1 MKQRCIKK
9 FGIKNFGIKNAGIG
23 RFGIKNAGIGK
34 LFAGAVLLAA
44 SLPALAHPG
53 HAEMGFA
60 DGLLHPLT
68 GFDHLLALLAAG
80 IWSVRQG
87 RDEGIFRRSGSAH
100 PLTLPAV
107 FVAMMGAG
115 AAAGMAGLQI
125 PGLESGIALT
135 VMLTGVLV
143 AAAVRLPAVAGAALL
158 GGFAVLHGN
167 AHGLELPHAVSA
179 AGYLGMSALLLGAG
193 RLAGRLPLARLAG
206 GAIAAA
212 GLGML
217 ALG

>member
-1 MKQRCIKK
+1 MK
-9 FGIKNFGIKNAGIG
+9 
-23 RFGIKNAGIGK
+23 K
-34 LFAGAVLLAA
+34 LLATTILLAA

-68 GFDHLLALLAAG
+68 GIDHLLALLAAG
-80 IWSVRQG
+80 IWSMRQG
-87 RDEGIFRRSGSAH
+87 RTEGLTLRSRPH
-100 PLTLPAV
+100 PLMLPAV

-115 AAAGMAGLQI
+115 AAAGMAGLHI
-125 PGLESGIALT
+125 PGLEGGIALT
-135 VMLTGVLV
+135 VLLTGVLV
-143 AAAVRLPAVAGAALL
+143 ASAVQLPAWAGAALL
-158 GGFAVLHGN
+158 GSFAVLHGN

-193 RLAGRLPLARLAG
+193 RLIGKLPLARLTG

-217 ALG
+217 ALN

>member
-1 MKQRCIKK
+1 MK
-9 FGIKNFGIKNAGIG
+9 
-23 RFGIKNAGIGK
+23 K
-34 LFAGAVLLAA
+34 LLTAAILLAA
-44 SLPALAHPG
+44 SVPALAHPG
-53 HAEMGFA
+53 HAGMGFV

-68 GFDHLLALLAAG
+68 GIDHLLALLAAG
-80 IWSVRQG
+80 IWSARQAR
-87 RDEGIFRRSGSAH
+87 RDGPGLRSASPSLA
-100 PLTLPAV
+100 LPAV

-115 AAAGMAGLQI
+115 AAAGMAGLHI

-143 AAAVRLPAVAGAALL
+143 AAAIRLPAWAGATLL
-158 GGFAVLHGN
+158 GSFAVLHGN
-167 AHGLELPHAVSA
+167 AHGLELPHATSA
-179 AGYLGMSALLLGAG
+179 AGYLGMSALLLAAG
-193 RLAGRLPLARLAG
+193 RLAGTLPLARFAG

>member
-1 MKQRCIKK
+1 MK
-9 FGIKNFGIKNAGIG
+9 
-23 RFGIKNAGIGK
+23 K
-34 LFAGAVLLAA
+34 LLTTAILLVA
-44 SLPALAHPG
+44 SVPALAHPG
-53 HAEMGFA
+53 HLEMGFA

-68 GFDHLLALLAAG
+68 GIDHLLALLAAG
-80 IWSVRQG
+80 IWSLRQG
-87 RDEGIFRRSGSAH
+87 RGKDLDRRHGAAQSLA
-100 PLTLPAV
+100 LPAV

-125 PGLESGIALT
+125 PGLEGGIALT
-135 VMLTGVLV
+135 VMLTGALV
-143 AAAVRLPAVAGAALL
+143 AAAVQLPAWAGAALL
-158 GGFAVLHGN
+158 GSFAILHGN
-167 AHGLELPHAVSA
+167 AHGLELPHAASA

-193 RLAGRLPLARLAG
+193 RFLGKLPLARLAG

>member
-1 MKQRCIKK
+1 MKKM
-9 FGIKNFGIKNAGIG
+9 
-23 RFGIKNAGIGK
+23 
-34 LFAGAVLLAA
+34 FATAILLAA

-53 HAEMGFA
+53 HAEMGFV

-68 GFDHLLALLAAG
+68 GIDHLLALVAAG
-80 IWSVRQG
+80 IWSARQG
-87 RDEGIFRRSGSAH
+87 RPSTFGDAPATH
-100 PLTLPAV
+100 PLVLPAV

-115 AAAGMAGLQI
+115 AGVGMAGLHI

-135 VMLTGVLV
+135 VMLTGALV
-143 AAAVRLPAVAGAALL
+143 AAAVRLPTWAGAALL
-158 GGFAVLHGN
+158 GTFAILHGN
-167 AHGLELPHAVSA
+167 AHGLELPHATSA

-193 RLAGRLPLARLAG
+193 RFLGKLPLARLAG

>member
-1 MKQRCIKK
+1 MK
-9 FGIKNFGIKNAGIG
+9 
-23 RFGIKNAGIGK
+23 K
-34 LFAGAVLLAA
+34 LMTTAMLLAA

-53 HAEMGFA
+53 HVEMGFA

-68 GFDHLLALLAAG
+68 GADHLLALLAAG
-80 IWSVRQG
+80 IWSVRQQRSDG
-87 RDEGIFRRSGSAH
+87 PRPRSGPH
-100 PLTLPAV
+100 PLVLPAV

-115 AAAGMAGLQI
+115 AAAGMAGLSV

-135 VMLTGVLV
+135 VLLTGLLV
-143 AAAVRLPAVAGAALL
+143 AAAVKLPVGAGAALL
-158 GGFAVLHGN
+158 GCFAVLHGN
-167 AHGLELPHAVSA
+167 AHGLELPHAASA

-193 RLAGRLPLARLAG
+193 RLVGKLPLARLAG

-217 ALG
+217 ALN

>member
-1 MKQRCIKK
+1 MKKM
-9 FGIKNFGIKNAGIG
+9 
-23 RFGIKNAGIGK
+23 
-34 LFAGAVLLAA
+34 FATAILLAA

-60 DGLLHPLT
+60 AGVLHPLT
-68 GFDHLLALLAAG
+68 GIDHLLALVAAG
-80 IWSVRQG
+80 IWSVRQA
-87 RDEGIFRRSGSAH
+87 RGSSPAPH

-107 FVAMMGAG
+107 FVAMMAAG
-115 AAAGMAGLQI
+115 AAAGMAGLHI

-135 VMLTGVLV
+135 VMLTGALIV
-143 AAAVRLPAVAGAALL
+143 AAVRLPLWAGATLL
-158 GGFAVLHGN
+158 GAFAILHGN
-167 AHGLELPHAVSA
+167 AHGLELPHAASA

-193 RLAGRLPLARLAG
+193 RFIGRLPLARLTG

-217 ALG
+217 ALN

>member
-1 MKQRCIKK
+1 MK
-9 FGIKNFGIKNAGIG
+9 
-23 RFGIKNAGIGK
+23 K
-34 LFAGAVLLAA
+34 LFSAAILLAA
-44 SLPALAHPG
+44 SVPALAHPG
-53 HAEMGFA
+53 HAEMGIV

-68 GFDHLLALLAAG
+68 GIDHLLALLAAG

-87 RDEGIFRRSGSAH
+87 RREGLNLRSGGTH
-100 PLTLPAV
+100 PLILPAV
-107 FVAMMGAG
+107 FVAAMGAG
-115 AAAGMAGLQI
+115 AAAGMAGLHI

-143 AAAVRLPAVAGAALL
+143 AAAVRLPAWAGAMLL
-158 GGFAVLHGN
+158 GSFAILHGN
-167 AHGLELPHAVSA
+167 AHGLELPHAASA

-193 RLAGRLPLARLAG
+193 RLAGRLPLARIAG

-217 ALG
+217 ALN